1 MQQIALQPLMRKI
14 WRAMRTFNVPI
25 DHPIIQNLTEF
36 DLSFIEWSTALD
48 DPKLREKIENTV
60 YDDDFDEWYDK
71 CMNESEEAEYTD
83 SEDAPTEVKDDEY
96 ADLSE
101 SPDDAQIDDWEEVE

>member
-1 MQQIALQPLMRKI
+1 
-14 WRAMRTFNVPI
+14 MRTFNVPI
-25 DHPIIQNLTEF
+25 THPIIQNLTEY

-60 YDDDFDEWYDK
+60 YDDDFDDWYEN
-71 CMNESEEAEYTD
+71 CMKGSEETEYTD
-83 SEDAPTEVKDDEY
+83 TESNHPEVNDDY

-101 SPDDAQIDDWEEVE
+101 IPDDSPIDDWEEVE

>member
-1 MQQIALQPLMRKI
+1 
-14 WRAMRTFNVPI
+14 MRTFNVPI
-25 DHPIIQNLTEF
+25 DHPVIQNLTEF

-60 YDDDFDEWYDK
+60 YDDDFDEWYEN
-71 CMNESEEAEYTD
+71 CMNESGETEYTD
-83 SEDAPTEVKDDEY
+83 SENNPPDINDEDY

-101 SPDDAQIDDWEEVE
+101 TPKGTQIDDWEEVE

>member
-25 DHPIIQNLTEF
+25 DHPIIQNLTEY

-48 DPKLREKIENTV
+48 DPKLREKIENTI
-60 YDDDFDEWYDK
+60 YDDDFDEWYNN
-71 CMNESEEAEYTD
+71 CMNESDDSKYTD
-83 SEDAPTEVKDDEY
+83 CEDVIPEVSDDDY
-96 ADLSE
+96 VDLSE
-101 SPDDAQIDDWEEVE
+101 SSDDQIDDWEEVE